1 MFQVDDTLGSDGE
14 WWVYLSFIL
23 PGNTRILGHNCL
35 GKNFFHGFLSTL
47 SVLFCVELNIQVV
60 ALKGLLYNWKQNYL
74 ISWTEASLW
83 RPHFD
88 GDRIWVLWSLL
99 YKMAD
104 SSNLSEDS
112 PGMRRCWPQQTK
124 PAGTD
129 WPGKLVLQNHLHR
142 HLGRYAFPLSSQSIH
157 ISWVPVFWR
166 CFVYFI
172 FIAYPSVWLPY
183 CFQRRKR
190 LQTSSFWLPLTL
202 YYINK
207 GIEVL
212 KR

>member
-129 WPGKLVLQNHLHR
+129 WPGKLV
-142 HLGRYAFPLSSQSIH
+142 
-157 ISWVPVFWR
+157 PVL
-166 CFVYFI
+166 
-172 FIAYPSVWLPY
+172 ASAKPPS
-183 CFQRRKR
+183 
-190 LQTSSFWLPLTL
+190 
-202 YYINK
+202 
-207 GIEVL
+207 
-212 KR
+212 